1 MIEIARECCFPLS
14 EAPGH
19 LPRGRR
25 GRRIHISTTFRWAQ
39 RGLRGVRLE
48 TIRIGG
54 ALYTSDEALQR
65 FAEQLTRLGGVGG
78 DEPEPASSVDRR
90 VVEAE
95 AELDCA
101 GF

>member
-14 EAPGH
+14 EAPRH

-54 ALYTSDEALQR
+54 MLYTSNEALQR
-65 FAEQLTRLGGVGG
+65 FSERLTNLDRHRNG
-78 DEPEPASSVDRR
+78 DPDLCRSVDRR
-90 VVEAE
+90 AARAE
-95 AELDCA
+95 AELRRA
-101 GF
+101 GI